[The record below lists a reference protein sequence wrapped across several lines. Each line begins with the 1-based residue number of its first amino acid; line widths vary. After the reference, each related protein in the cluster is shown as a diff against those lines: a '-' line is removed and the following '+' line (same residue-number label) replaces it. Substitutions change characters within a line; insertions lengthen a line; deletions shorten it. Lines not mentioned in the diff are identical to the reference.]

1 MPTRDLNIL
10 NTPQAAAAA
19 PAATTVGQQFS
30 TQIADL
36 LKRYQSMGTAGFAR
50 QGFDAQQAQASRV
63 QQQTPQDL
71 IGASPSMQSGVRS
84 ASAQAMNPTIQ
95 SAANSAQTFGEQLN
109 SFGNSIQNARS
120 LMQEYEASQERAKQ
134 GAQQTIMFALNSGGS
149 AGLSALMQAQ
159 PELLKLAGYDS
170 NTIAGIIPFL
180 QQKEAM
186 EKQAMQNQINQ
197 PITPYQQATLNQSQ
211 QQFQT
216 GQQIS
221 PYQQSQ
227 IDLDKQRIAQSQTQF
242 DANLKQEQNSPAAA
256 PDIILTDDGIF
267 RYDNGSLVSV
277 PIKDQ
282 QQALSAASQTSQTS
296 QPIDYT
302 FHVGQETIDQYNQRI
317 AAARAVKG

>member
-50 QGFDAQQAQASRV
+50 QGFDAQQAQASRI

-71 IGASPSMQSGVRS
+71 IGASPGMQSGVRS

-134 GAQQTIMFALNSGGS
+134 GAQQTIMFALQSGGS
-149 AGLSALMQAQ
+149 AGSNALMQSQ
-159 PELLKLAGYDS
+159 PDLLKLAGYDS

-180 QQKEAM
+180 QQKEALEKKSM
-186 EKQAMQNQINQ
+186 ENQINQ
-197 PITPYQQATLNQSQ
+197 PITPYQQAQLNQNQ
-211 QQFQT
+211 QQFQA
-216 GQQIS
+216 GQQMT
-221 PYQQSQ
+221 PYQQATLNQ
-227 IDLDKQRIAQSQTQF
+227 NQSQF
-242 DANLKQEQNSPAAA
+242 DASLKQQQNSPAAA

-296 QPIDYT
+296 KPIDYT

-317 AAARAVKG
+317 AAARAAKG

>member
-50 QGFDAQQAQASRV
+50 QGFDAQQAQASRI

-71 IGASPSMQSGVRS
+71 IGASPGMQSGVRS

-134 GAQQTIMFALNSGGS
+134 GAQQTIMFALQSGGS
-149 AGLSALMQAQ
+149 AGLNALMQSQ
-159 PELLKLAGYDS
+159 PDLLKLAGYDS

-180 QQKEAM
+180 QQKEALEKKSM
-186 EKQAMQNQINQ
+186 ENQINQ
-197 PITPYQQATLNQSQ
+197 PITPYQQAQLNQNQ
-211 QQFQT
+211 QQFQA
-216 GQQIS
+216 GQQMT
-221 PYQQSQ
+221 PYQQATLNQ
-227 IDLDKQRIAQSQTQF
+227 NQSQF
-242 DANLKQEQNSPAAA
+242 DASLKQQQNSPAAA

-296 QPIDYT
+296 KPIDYT

-317 AAARAVKG
+317 AAARAAKG

>member
-50 QGFDAQQAQASRV
+50 QGFDAQQAQASRI

-71 IGASPSMQSGVRS
+71 IGASPGMQSGVRS

-134 GAQQTIMFALNSGGS
+134 GAQQTIMFALQSGGS
-149 AGLSALMQAQ
+149 AGLNALMQSQ
-159 PELLKLAGYDS
+159 PDLLKLAGYDS

-180 QQKEAM
+180 QQKEALEKKSM
-186 EKQAMQNQINQ
+186 ENQINQ
-197 PITPYQQATLNQSQ
+197 PITPYQQAQLNQNQ
-211 QQFQT
+211 QQFQA
-216 GQQIS
+216 GQQMT
-221 PYQQSQ
+221 PYQQATLNQ
-227 IDLDKQRIAQSQTQF
+227 NQSQF
-242 DANLKQEQNSPAAA
+242 DASLKQQQNSPAAA

-296 QPIDYT
+296 KPIDYT

-317 AAARAVKG
+317 AAARAAKGY